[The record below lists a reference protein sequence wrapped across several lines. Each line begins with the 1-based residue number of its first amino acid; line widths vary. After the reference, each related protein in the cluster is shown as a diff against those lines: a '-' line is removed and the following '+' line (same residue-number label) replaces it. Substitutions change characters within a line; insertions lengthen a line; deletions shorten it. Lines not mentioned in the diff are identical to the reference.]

1 MDPADIPLPAF
12 LDPLL
17 DYLSS
22 RLPPPLFSFLLSL
35 LSHALALFTS
45 LLNLIFTVVSTKP
58 ADWDAQT
65 LLPPLITLLAAYL
78 ALVSI
83 YRTTSWMVRT
93 TVWMM
98 KWGAILSALAAGAG
112 WMMGNQYAGG

>member
-1 MDPADIPLPAF
+1 ML
-12 LDPLL
+12 
-17 DYLSS
+17 
-22 RLPPPLFSFLLSL
+22 
-35 LSHALALFTS
+35 
-45 LLNLIFTVVSTKP
+45 KP
-58 ADWDAQT
+58 CFHR
-65 LLPPLITLLAAYL
+65 LITLLAAYL

-112 WMMGNQYAGG
+112 WMMGNQYAGGNNVGRGQGGGIMPNINGMFTRLLE